1 MITYMYDIKLFA
13 KNEKELENLVQT
25 TRLRRGKRRIKVEIE
40 LPKKKSE
47 RFEKWKLTNTWEY
60 WKRTPLNKR
69 R

>member
-40 LPKKKSE
+40 LPKKNQNALRNGNLQILGNIGSGHH
-47 RFEKWKLTNTWEY
+47 
-60 WKRTPLNKR
+60 
-69 R
+69 